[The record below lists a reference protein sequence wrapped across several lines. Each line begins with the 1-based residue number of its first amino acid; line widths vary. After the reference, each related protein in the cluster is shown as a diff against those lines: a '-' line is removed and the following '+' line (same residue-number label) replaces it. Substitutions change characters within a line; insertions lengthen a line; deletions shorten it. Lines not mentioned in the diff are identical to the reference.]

1 MVDIP
6 SGLHGDPAVSPVE
19 KASRR
24 EVVCATTPFQPM
36 VGNLAKGQIQK
47 PETVNVSCVQWMVA
61 GQNGTLGKNAQ
72 GVVDVATEPGPE
84 LAIIHQLNMVGGHVK
99 EMQ

>member
-1 MVDIP
+1 MFYLQYMVDIP

-47 PETVNVSCVQWMVA
+47 PETVNVSCVQVHLFI
-61 GQNGTLGKNAQ
+61 QQIGTCSIDTHFCSLTTDCLSINA
-72 GVVDVATEPGPE
+72 
-84 LAIIHQLNMVGGHVK
+84 LN
-99 EMQ
+99 